1 MALSP
6 IYNANSSGL
15 LSNAESKDM
24 QYRNALLGLGTGL
37 SKQDASGNILKFNPT
52 GSLAQAWDAAGN
64 RLSGSQF
71 SNLVAANP
79 VTGPVKQ
86 TMSGTASDAAIRNLL
101 LQQGVAKGIGDDVLR
116 NATLDQLKAAA
127 MLTGK
132 ITPAARTTPQQ
143 PPAQQQQFIPGVTPG
158 NAPGMVRSAMPSRP
172 AQPTLDPRSGILYGT
187 GNANISDQQIRSFIT
202 NAPNNQAILDAAVQ
216 NNISVDQISR
226 AMGGQG
232 GFDTNNITK
241 YLAQQG
247 ITRPPISSPKD
258 LTGGQPPA
266 TTGQSGA
273 LNLQPGQLNMDG
285 ATAAYI
291 NMLQQQATNAN
302 NLNLDISGKLQQ
314 AMQQNI
320 ANAPSVNYTPAQL
333 AQTKVTP
340 QMTVQ
345 GQLATILKNNSPLMQ
360 QARTEAQQQAARQGL
375 LNSSLAGTAGE
386 QALLK
391 QALGIATPDAET
403 YRGVGMANT
412 QAANQM
418 NLANAQ
424 NSMQAQ
430 QINSANILQ
439 RNIANAELGAKVGM
453 FNADLVYRGA
463 DADANRRFQNYQ
475 LNTTLATDLFG
486 RQMDNDNKL
495 KLQEIEQRYQKDIQG
510 SLNASNMYN
519 GLIDQMG
526 RINAMDVPGDA
537 KQSMLNNLFDVF
549 DSQMGLQQKMLGL
562 STNLFQ
568 GTNGTSSFRTT
579 SSQANTP
586 GFDAKAPQ
594 FVNQSTGAT
603 LGRDTNIPTKFN
615 TVGGSIST
623 DLAKKISTILK
634 IDPRFVVTID
644 QKNANK
650 QFSRT
655 VENLVETGRMEKIS
669 LEKYLGQAP
678 GGMLGGSKKL
688 HEPLDQLFRL
698 MDGHVY
704 YDYSNALGN
713 AKPAG
718 A

>member
-1 MALSP
+1 MALSTL
-6 IYNANSSGL
+6 YNANSSGL
-15 LSNAESKDM
+15 LDKTAQADM
-24 QYRNALLGLGTGL
+24 QYRNALLALGTGL

-64 RLSGSQF
+64 RLRGDQF
-71 SNLVAANP
+71 ASLTAANP
-79 VTGPVKQ
+79 VTGPISQ
-86 TMSGTASDAAIRNLL
+86 TTSGTAADAAIRGLL
-101 LQQGVAKGIGDDVLR
+101 LQQGVTKGLGDDVLR
-116 NATLDQLKAAA
+116 NATLDQLRAAA
-127 MLTGK
+127 MATGK
-132 ITPAARTTPQQ
+132 ITPVNRNAQQ
-143 PPAQQQQFIPGVTPG
+143 QPAQQQQFIPGVTPG
-158 NAPGMVRSAMPSRP
+158 NAPPAVRSAMPARP
-172 AQPTLDPRSGILYGT
+172 QQPTLDPRSGILYGA
-187 GNANISDQQIRSFIT
+187 GNANISDQQIQDFIR
-202 NAPNNQAILDAAVQ
+202 NAPNNKAILDAAVQ

-232 GFDTNNITK
+232 GFDANNITK
-241 YLAQQG
+241 YLAEQG
-247 ITRPPISSPKD
+247 ILRAPVSVPKT
-258 LTGGQPPA
+258 LPGAQPA
-266 TTGQSGA
+266 TQQAG
-273 LNLQPGQLNMDG
+273 LNLQAGQLGMDA

-291 NMLQQQATNAN
+291 NMLQQQASNAN

-320 ANAPSVNYTPAQL
+320 ENTPSVNYNPAQL
-333 AQTKVTP
+333 VQTNVTP

-345 GQLATILKNNSPLMQ
+345 GQLNQVLKANSPLMQ
-360 QARTEAQQQAARQGL
+360 QARTEAMQQAASQGL

-391 QALGIATPDAET
+391 QALNIATPDAET

-412 QAANQM
+412 QAANTM

-430 QINSANILQ
+430 QINSANTLQ

-463 DADANRRFQNYQ
+463 DSDANRRFQNYQ
-475 LNTTLATDLFG
+475 LNTSLATDLFG

-495 KLQEIEQRYQKDIQG
+495 KLQDIEQRYQKDIQG
-510 SLNASNMYN
+510 SLNASSMYN
-519 GLIDQMG
+519 SLVDQMG
-526 RINAMDVPGDA
+526 RINAMDVPGES

-549 DSQMGLQQKMLGL
+549 DSQMNLQKNVLGL
-562 STNLFQ
+562 SSDIFQ
-568 GTNGTSSFRTT
+568 GANGTSSFRTT
-579 SSQANTP
+579 SSQAP
-586 GFDAKAPQ
+586 VGFDAKAPQ
-594 FVNQSTGAT
+594 FVNTKTGAT
-603 LGRDTNIPTKFN
+603 LGVDPAQPTKFN
-615 TVGGSIST
+615 TVGGSISA
-623 DLAKKISTILK
+623 DLAKKISSILK

-650 QFSRT
+650 QFSQT
-655 VENLVETGRMEKIS
+655 VENLVETGQMEKIS

-704 YDYSNALGN
+704 YDYANALGN
-713 AKPAG
+713 TTPA
-718 A
+718 

>member
-1 MALSP
+1 MGINLSTLYTP
-6 IYNANSSGL
+6 NSSGL
-15 LSNAESKDM
+15 LSANEQKAN
-24 QYRNALLGLGTGL
+24 QYKNALLNLGSGL
-37 SKQDASGNILKFNPT
+37 SKVDANGNLVKYNPT
-52 GSLAQAWDAAGN
+52 GSVAQAWDINGN
-64 RLSGSQF
+64 RLSGDALKNIA
-71 SNLVAANP
+71 SNPTPINWNPNAGRSAAN
-79 VTGPVKQ
+79 
-86 TMSGTASDAAIRNLL
+86 TAAQILA
-101 LQQGVAKGIGDDVLR
+101 QQGVAKGLDKDVFY
-116 NATLDQLKAAA
+116 NATPQQIAAA
-127 MLTGK
+127 MNVAAKTNASTANPTLNRISGQQQAPSAPNILPGGTGQK
-132 ITPAARTTPQQ
+132 VSSALTPQ
-143 PPAQQQQFIPGVTPG
+143 
-158 NAPGMVRSAMPSRP
+158 RSV
-172 AQPTLDPRSGILYGT
+172 TLDPRSGILYGA
-187 GNANISDQQIRSFIT
+187 GNSNISDAQIRDFIAKAGS
-202 NAPNNQAILDAAVQ
+202 NEEIMNAAVA
-216 NNISVDQISR
+216 NNVSVDQITR
-226 AMGGQG
+226 AMGGQN
-232 GFDTNNITK
+232 GFNANGIAQ

-247 ITRPPISSPKD
+247 IMRPPVGTPK
-258 LTGGQPPA
+258 
-266 TTGQSGA
+266 TTTTPTTQV
-273 LNLQPGQLNMDG
+273 PGQLQAGQLGMDA

-291 NMLQQQATNAN
+291 NMLQQQATNSNA
-302 NLNLDISGKLQQ
+302 LNLDISNRLQQ
-314 AMQQNI
+314 ALQQNI
-320 ANAPSVNYTPAQL
+320 AQAPQVNYTPFQAQ
-333 AQTKVTP
+333 QTQVTP

-345 GQLATILKNNSPLMQ
+345 GQLKTLLDPNSALMT
-360 QARTEAQQQAARQGL
+360 QARTQGMQDAARQGL

-579 SSQANTP
+579 SSQASTP

-594 FVNQSTGAT
+594 FTNTKTGAT
-603 LGRDTNIPTKFN
+603 LGVDPNQPTKFN
-615 TVGGSIST
+615 TVGGSISA

-650 QFSRT
+650 QFSQT
-655 VENLVETGRMEKIS
+655 VENLVETGQMEKIS

>member
-1 MALSP
+1 MALSTL
-6 IYNANSSGL
+6 YNPNGVGLMNSGQRDV
-15 LSNAESKDM
+15 NEYK
-24 QYRNALLGLGTGL
+24 NALLGLGTGL
-37 SKQDASGNILKFNPT
+37 SRTDSSGNLLKFNPT
-52 GSLAQAWDAAGN
+52 GSLSQAFDAQGNQIKGNALSGLLATNPTLGAVTNKMSGSNLDAA
-64 RLSGSQF
+64 
-71 SNLVAANP
+71 VI
-79 VTGPVKQ
+79 K
-86 TMSGTASDAAIRNLL
+86 NLL
-101 LQQGVAKGIGDDVLR
+101 GQGVAKGVGQDALY
-116 NATLDQLKAAA
+116 NA
-127 MLTGK
+127 
-132 ITPAARTTPQQ
+132 TPQQ
-143 PPAQQQQFIPGVTPG
+143 IQAAVNAVMAGNSIQQTGRPPVQQQAPQQFIPGVTPG
-158 NAPGMVRSAMPSRP
+158 NAPAMVRSAMPTRP
-172 AQPTLDPRSGILYGT
+172 SQPTLDPRSGILYGA
-187 GNANISDQQIRSFIT
+187 GNANISDQQIQDFIRS
-202 NAPNNQAILDAAVQ
+202 APNNQAILNAAVQ
-216 NNISVDQISR
+216 NNVSVDQIAR
-226 AMGGQG
+226 AMNGKG
-232 GFDTNNITK
+232 GFDANNITK
-241 YLAQQG
+241 YLAEQG
-247 ITRPPISSPKD
+247 ILRAPVSTPKT
-258 LTGGQPPA
+258 LPVSTPA
-266 TTGQSGA
+266 TQPGG
-273 LNLQPGQLNMDG
+273 LNLQPGQLNMDS

-345 GQLATILKNNSPLMQ
+345 GQLDTILKNNSPLMQ

-391 QALGIATPDAET
+391 QALGITTPDAET

-603 LGRDTNIPTKFN
+603 LGQDTNTPTKFN

-650 QFSRT
+650 QFSQT